1 MIWYGDHMNGWG
13 YGLMGVSMVL
23 FWAALIV
30 GGLALFR
37 SLNPPP
43 NLRSEPAHRPPEE
56 MLAERYARGD
66 IDDDEY
72 RQRQEAL
79 RARGQNAAARL

>member
-30 GGLALFR
+30 GGIALVR
-37 SLNPPP
+37 SLNPPSSSR
-43 NLRSEPAHRPPEE
+43 NEFAHRPPEE
-56 MLAERYARGD
+56 LLAERYARGD
-66 IDDDEY
+66 INDEEF
-72 RQRQEAL
+72 RRRQEAL
-79 RARGQNAAARL
+79 RARDQSTAARL

>member
-23 FWAALIV
+23 FWAALII

-37 SLNPPP
+37 SLNTASDSGVE
-43 NLRSEPAHRPPEE
+43 NADRTPEE

-66 IDDDEY
+66 IDDEEY
-72 RQRQEAL
+72 RQRQETL
-79 RARGQNAAARL
+79 GARGQNTAARR

>member
-30 GGLALFR
+30 GGIALFR
-37 SLNPPP
+37 SLNPPSSSR
-43 NLRSEPAHRPPEE
+43 NELAHRPPEE
-56 MLAERYARGD
+56 VLAERYARGD
-66 IDDDEY
+66 INDEEF
-72 RQRQEAL
+72 RRRQEAL
-79 RARGQNAAARL
+79 RGRDQSTAARL